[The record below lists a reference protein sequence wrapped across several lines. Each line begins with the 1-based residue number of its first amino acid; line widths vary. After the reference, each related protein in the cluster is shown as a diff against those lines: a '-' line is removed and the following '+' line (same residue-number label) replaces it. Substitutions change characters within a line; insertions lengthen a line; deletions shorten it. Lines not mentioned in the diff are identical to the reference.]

1 MDQLGLSSNE
11 AGSMSLPRRIL
22 RKGTHSCAECKRRK
36 TRCFFESPAA
46 TICVGCQRR
55 GTACIGQEF
64 VDVPVSRRDEDPPT
78 GERLERIESM
88 LQRLTDRVFSSDGS
102 NILSDASP
110 PQPSLGRLPTEN
122 PDTGPDLISEAGY
135 PHSQAESSK
144 KEKIP
149 SRIFPGGTA
158 PRAQGETYHPEAI
171 PGPTQYAPSH
181 LFSICRTLHSA
192 FPSQEDVNILFE
204 AGRATIYLQALCNSY
219 RELFE
224 QGKSLSSNVLS
235 AIPPET
241 AHPVLL
247 ARKLLHLS
255 LCMQQLDPSFDRGSL
270 QLHQGL
276 EEAMQG
282 YFHLATSLVTC
293 HDELLNS
300 LEGLECLI
308 CEAVYLVNCGNLRRA
323 LVCLRRASTLAQ
335 FMGMHRKGLRTSLKQ
350 HDPATRVSG
359 DVTWAH
365 LAYLE
370 RYLSLLL
377 GMPTSISNTKFGS
390 HDKTAGE
397 TDAEWFERTQVDIC
411 ELIINRGQHSGED
424 SFNTTMEIDA
434 TLTRV
439 SNSVSSTWWTPM
451 DLDPQMSVDEVMARV
466 ISAQMQ
472 IVHYNMLNIVH
483 LPYLLRQDAGSRYDY
498 SKTVCTYA
506 SREVLNRYITFRS
519 IVRVVYCCRLVDFC
533 AFTAALTL
541 LIAHLSGH
549 GRNSTWLPAHQ
560 RVGDRN
566 LAEKVIATLEEL
578 TRLNHDE
585 LSKETAKLTR
595 KLLDLEAGAAT
606 NGSIY
611 RCSVRDENCN
621 ADSRGIDGPF
631 HLKIPYFGTVWL
643 EPKLPTP
650 TDSVLLPTLP
660 DLNNVFSHA
669 SEPDATSS
677 VTLDLPQRPGVRE
690 EELFSSYNP
699 SMVQESAG
707 MDFLDFSMPDLIAD
721 ANDWAFQGVDS
732 AFFDSVMAGYTV
744 E

>member
-1 MDQLGLSSNE
+1 MDRPGISSNE
-11 AGSMSLPRRIL
+11 TGSMSLPRRIL

-46 TICVGCQRR
+46 LICVGCQRR

-64 VDVPVSRRDEDPPT
+64 VDVTVSKHDEDPPT
-78 GERLERIESM
+78 GDRLERIEIM
-88 LQRLTDRVFSSDGS
+88 LQRLTDKVFSSDGS
-102 NILSDASP
+102 SILSDASP
-110 PQPSLGRLPTEN
+110 PQPSLGRPSTEN
-122 PDTGPDLISEAGY
+122 PDTDPDLVSEGGY

-144 KEKIP
+144 QGKTS
-149 SRIFPGGTA
+149 SRTSPGGTA
-158 PRAQGETYHPEAI
+158 TQAQGESYQPEAV
-171 PGPTQYAPSH
+171 PGPIQYAPSH
-181 LFSICRTLHSA
+181 LFSTCQTLHAA
-192 FPSQEDVNILFE
+192 FPCQNDVNILFE

-224 QGKSLSSNVLS
+224 QGNSLPSNVLS

-255 LCMQQLDPSFDRGSL
+255 LCMQQLDPSFDRSSL
-270 QLHQGL
+270 QLQQGL
-276 EEAMQG
+276 AEAMEG

-323 LVCLRRASTLAQ
+323 LICLRRASTLAQ
-335 FMGMHRKGLRTSLKQ
+335 FMGMHRKGSRTSLKQ
-350 HDPATRVSG
+350 HDPTTRVSG

-377 GMPTSISNTKFGS
+377 GMPTSISNAKFGS
-390 HDKTAGE
+390 YDKTAGE

-411 ELIINRGQHSGED
+411 ELIINRGQRNGED
-424 SFNTTMEIDA
+424 SFDTTMEIDA

-439 SNSVSSTWWTPM
+439 SNSVASTWWTPM

-483 LPYLLRQDAGSRYDY
+483 LPYLLRQDASSRYDY

-519 IVRVVYCCRLVDFC
+519 VVRVVYCCRLVDFC

-541 LIAHLSGH
+541 LITHLSGH

-566 LAEKVIATLEEL
+566 LVEKVVETLEEL
-578 TRLNHDE
+578 NRLNHDE

-595 KLLDLEAGAAT
+595 KLLDLEATAAR

-621 ADSRGIDGPF
+621 PDSRGTDGPF
-631 HLKIPYFGTVWL
+631 NLKIPYFGTVRL
-643 EPKLPTP
+643 EPNSPTP

-660 DLNNVFSHA
+660 DFNNVLSYA
-669 SEPDATSS
+669 SVSATISS
-677 VTLDLPQRPGVRE
+677 TTLDLPRRPGVRE
-690 EELFSSYNP
+690 EEIFSTYNP
-699 SMVQESAG
+699 SMIQESAG
-707 MDFLDFSMPDLIAD
+707 MDFLDFAMPDLIAE

-732 AFFDSVMAGYTV
+732 AFFDSVMAGYTL

>member
-1 MDQLGLSSNE
+1 MDQPGSSSNE
-11 AGSMSLPRRIL
+11 TGSMSLPRRIL

-36 TRCFFESPAA
+36 TRCFFENPAA
-46 TICVGCQRR
+46 MICVGCQRR

-64 VDVPVSRRDEDPPT
+64 VDVPVSRREEDPPT

-102 NILSDASP
+102 TILSDASP
-110 PQPSLGRLPTEN
+110 PQPSLGRPSMET
-122 PDTGPDLISEAGY
+122 PDTDPSLFNEGGY
-135 PHSQAESSK
+135 SHSQAQSSK
-144 KEKIP
+144 KGKTP
-149 SRIFPGGTA
+149 SRISPGGTA
-158 PRAQGETYHPEAI
+158 PRAQGESYRPEAI
-171 PGPTQYAPSH
+171 PGPTGYAPSH

-192 FPSQEDVNILFE
+192 FPCQDDVNVLFE

-270 QLHQGL
+270 QLRQSL
-276 EEAMQG
+276 EEAKQG

-335 FMGMHRKGLRTSLKQ
+335 FMGMHRKGSRTSLKQ

-377 GMPTSISNTKFGS
+377 GMPTSIANTKFGS
-390 HDKTAGE
+390 HDKTSGE

-424 SFNTTMEIDA
+424 SFKTTMEIDA

-439 SNSVSSTWWTPM
+439 SNSVSSIWWTPM

-483 LPYLLRQDAGSRYDY
+483 LPYLLRQDAGSRYEY

-506 SREVLNRYITFRS
+506 SREVLSRFITFRS

-566 LAEKVIATLEEL
+566 LAEKVVETLEEL
-578 TRLNHDE
+578 NRLNHDE

-595 KLLDLEAGAAT
+595 KLLDLEAAAAR

-621 ADSRGIDGPF
+621 PDGRGMDGAF

-643 EPKLPTP
+643 EPNSPTP
-650 TDSVLLPTLP
+650 TDSLLLPTLP
-660 DLNNVFSHA
+660 DLNHVLGHA
-669 SEPDATSS
+669 SEPATTSS
-677 VTLDLPQRPGVRE
+677 ATFDLPRHPVERE
-690 EELFSSYNP
+690 EQVFSDYNP
-699 SMVQESAG
+699 SMIQENAE
-707 MDFLDFSMPDLIAD
+707 MVFLDFAMPDLIAE

-732 AFFDSVMAGYTV
+732 AFFDSVMAGYTLQ
-744 E
+744 

>member
-1 MDQLGLSSNE
+1 MDQPGLSSNE

-36 TRCFFESPAA
+36 TRCFFESPTA
-46 TICVGCQRR
+46 TTCVGCQRR

-78 GERLERIESM
+78 RERLERIESM

-102 NILSDASP
+102 SILSDAPP
-110 PQPSLGRLPTEN
+110 PQPSLGRPSTEN
-122 PDTGPDLISEAGY
+122 PDTDPDLVSEGGY
-135 PHSQAESSK
+135 LHSQAESSK
-144 KEKIP
+144 KGKTP
-149 SRIFPGGTA
+149 SHISPEGTA
-158 PRAQGETYHPEAI
+158 PRAQGPSYQPEAN
-171 PGPTQYAPSH
+171 PGPIQYAPSH
-181 LFSICRTLHSA
+181 LFSMCRTLHTA

-224 QGKSLSSNVLS
+224 QGNSLSSNVLS

-255 LCMQQLDPSFDRGSL
+255 LCMQQLDPSFDRSSL
-270 QLHQGL
+270 RLQQGL

-282 YFHLATSLVTC
+282 YFHLATSMVTC

-335 FMGMHRKGLRTSLKQ
+335 FMGMHRKGSRTSLKRPG
-350 HDPATRVSG
+350 DTGLGGRDLGASG
-359 DVTWAH
+359 
-365 LAYLE
+365 
-370 RYLSLLL
+370 
-377 GMPTSISNTKFGS
+377 FGS
-390 HDKTAGE
+390 HEKTSGE

-424 SFNTTMEIDA
+424 SFNMTMEIDA

-451 DLDPQMSVDEVMARV
+451 DLDPQMSIDEVMARV

-498 SKTVCTYA
+498 SKTVCTYS

-519 IVRVVYCCRLVDFC
+519 VVRVVYCCRLVDFC
-533 AFTAALTL
+533 ALTAALTL

-549 GRNSTWLPAHQ
+549 GRNSSWLPAHQ

-566 LAEKVIATLEEL
+566 LAEKVVETLEEL
-578 TRLNHDE
+578 NRLNHDE

-595 KLLDLEAGAAT
+595 KLLDLEAAAAR

-621 ADSRGIDGPF
+621 PDGMDGPF

-643 EPKLPTP
+643 EPNSSTS

-660 DLNNVFSHA
+660 DLSNVLGHA
-669 SEPDATSS
+669 SEPAATSS
-677 VTLDLPQRPGVRE
+677 NTLDLPRRPGERE
-690 EELFSSYNP
+690 EELFPSYNP

-707 MDFLDFSMPDLIAD
+707 MDFWTLRCRIS
-721 ANDWAFQGVDS
+721 
-732 AFFDSVMAGYTV
+732 
-744 E
+744 